1 MADTSRTYLS
11 MTFLNAS
18 GANYSISLP
27 YPKADLTSL
36 QIETFMDLVIAKNII
51 LTSGGALLTKKDG
64 GIITRT
70 FTDLVE

>member
-1 MADTSRTYLS
+1 
-11 MTFLNAS
+11 
-18 GANYSISLP
+18 
-27 YPKADLTSL
+27 
-36 QIETFMDLVIAKNII
+36 MDLVIAKNII